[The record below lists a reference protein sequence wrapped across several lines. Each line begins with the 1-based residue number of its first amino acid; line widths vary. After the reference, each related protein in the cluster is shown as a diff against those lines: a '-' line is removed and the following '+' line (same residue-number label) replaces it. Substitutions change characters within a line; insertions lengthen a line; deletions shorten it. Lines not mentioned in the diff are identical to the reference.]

1 VPGWTRDGSTPS
13 AGLKWTA
20 TRPEIGIKA
29 VTGTHRPPEATIVTP
44 DLSDFGGG
52 VEAAETDDAPT
63 DQDGGFGD
71 DQTYNYR
78 HGRCRAITTDGARCK
93 SPKGFREPLCH
104 THQMQHD
111 AVTINDEPIELI
123 EAKTRTIWRNFENER
138 VRAAVRDV
146 SGSGDTD
153 A

>member
-1 VPGWTRDGSTPS
+1 MS
-13 AGLKWTA
+13 
-20 TRPEIGIKA
+20 
-29 VTGTHRPPEATIVTP
+29 

-52 VEAAETDDAPT
+52 VEMAEVDDTST

-71 DQTYNYR
+71 GQTYTYR

-111 AVTINDEPIELI
+111 AVTIDDGPVELI
-123 EAKTRTIWRNFENER
+123 EATTRTIWRNFENDR
-138 VRAAVRDV
+138 VREAVREV
-146 SGSGDTD
+146 SDNGDSE
-153 A
+153 